1 MKQKLSSA
9 VLAAVSLGLMLV
21 ATVLQAIAVATV
33 YDPDANYFL
42 AETALPTVAV
52 TLGIAGAILGTASA
66 CLFGKGE
73 EGATPF
79 SDKLYPALPLALG
92 AIAGAIL
99 LLLSSQGTLGT
110 LAAIL
115 LLGAA
120 IYTLLA
126 EASIRDTA
134 PATVAL
140 LGFLPVVACAIL
152 TAYYY
157 FDTSIE
163 MNAPFKV
170 LLQTALLFAMLYFT
184 GELRFLLDRKHPR
197 LYLSLGACTL
207 AASLLC
213 ASAIL
218 PAFLLGAT
226 DRMDYLAGA
235 VAALG
240 IAITVIFRMLHFIIP
255 AKTDSVDL
263 PVEPTEALADEQE
276 EHPE

>member
-1 MKQKLSSA
+1 MKQKFSSA
-9 VLAAVSLGLMLV
+9 VLSAVSIGLMAV
-21 ATVLQAIAVATV
+21 AAVLQAIAVATV

-42 AETALPTVAV
+42 AEAVLPTVSAI
-52 TLGIAGAILGTASA
+52 LAIAGALFGIVAA

-73 EGATPF
+73 EDATPF
-79 SDKLYPALPLALG
+79 SDKLYPALAQALG
-92 AIAGAIL
+92 AIACAIL
-99 LLLSSQGTLGT
+99 LLLFGNGTLGT

-115 LLGAA
+115 WIGSAL
-120 IYTLLA
+120 YTLLSETA
-126 EASIRDTA
+126 FRKTA

-140 LGFLPVVACAIL
+140 LGFLPVIACALL

-213 ASAIL
+213 ASAIF
-218 PAFLLGAT
+218 PAFLLGIT
-226 DRMDYLAGA
+226 NRMDYLAGA

-240 IAITVIFRMLHFIIP
+240 IAITIIFRMLHLIIP